1 MRVNVTHIMWM
12 KGNNTNMQMRLREG
26 IYKYVDNVMIRNY
39 KMMRIRI
46 IMWIRLCY
54 GMIRIYA
61 DEIMIMDNTNMW
73 MVL

>member
-1 MRVNVTHIMWM
+1 
-12 KGNNTNMQMRLREG
+12 
-26 IYKYVDNVMIRNY
+26 MIRNY